1 LTWPKYIFLTRTLT
15 IQSSKNRSTLGIIS
29 ITLFLAVSY
38 ILFTVPQKIN
48 THLSSSCHLL
58 AAIVLSYNIAIV
70 FSWVGFGLAFGIVLT
85 ILSFSA
91 GLAGVLR
98 SGCYGAAYY
107 TWSFV
112 ISSLLGY
119 SHWKTTKKMENS
131 FSLAS
136 EKLEEDINMLS
147 DAYNKQ
153 KAEIKYLDEKLLRYL
168 VLKDVTEVFT
178 TTLLLEDIARL
189 IIERTAGTIKKEGRI
204 LLFLVDVD
212 KQELMLSASHGAVKI
227 KGKRGDIFDRWVM
240 KHGISLIVHDAAND
254 FRFSNSD
261 AEDPKDNF
269 KSLIA
274 VPLLSGNKVIGL
286 LRMDD
291 CLEKT
296 FTQDDLRLLDIIGNL
311 GAVAIQ
317 NALLYSWIQELAI
330 RDSLTGL
337 FVRRH
342 FMKRFQE
349 EVRRS
354 ERKQGELSL
363 LMLDI
368 DKFKWCN
375 DKYGHAMGDIVLKS
389 IASTING
396 MLRVGDMAAR
406 YGGEEMAILLA
417 GADQKRAV
425 RLAESIRKKIEK
437 EPIIVRRQ
445 THNITVSIG
454 VSTYPKDGIHE
465 EELVKAA
472 DERLYKAKSE
482 GRNKTCAE

>member
-1 LTWPKYIFLTRTLT
+1 L
-15 IQSSKNRSTLGIIS
+15 SKNRSTLGIVS
-29 ITLFLAVSY
+29 IALFLAVSY
-38 ILFTVPQKIN
+38 ILFAAPQKIN
-48 THLSSSCHLL
+48 PHLSSSCHLL
-58 AAIVLSYNIAIV
+58 AAIVLSYNIVIAL
-70 FSWVGFGLAFGIVLT
+70 SWIGFGLAFGIILT
-85 ILSFSA
+85 ILSFFT

-98 SGCYGAAYY
+98 SGCYESAYY

-119 SHWKTTKKMENS
+119 SHWKAIKRMENS
-131 FSLAS
+131 FSLNS

-147 DAYNKQ
+147 DTCNKQ

-189 IIERTAGTIKKEGRI
+189 IIERTVSTIRKQGRI
-204 LLFLVDVD
+204 LLFLVDAD
-212 KQELMLSASHGAVKI
+212 KQELMLSASHGAAKI
-227 KGKRGDIFDRWVM
+227 KGKKGDIFDRWVV
-240 KHGISLIVHDAAND
+240 KHGIPLIVDDAAND
-254 FRFSNSD
+254 FRFSGPY
-261 AEDPKDNF
+261 AEDPKANF
-269 KSLIA
+269 KSLIIA
-274 VPLLSGNKVIGL
+274 PLLSGNKVIGV

-291 CLEKT
+291 IPEMS

-317 NALLYSWIQELAI
+317 NALLYSWIEELAI

-349 EVRRS
+349 EVRRA
-354 ERKQGELSL
+354 ERKSGELSL

-368 DKFKWCN
+368 DKFKWYN
-375 DKYGHAMGDIVLKS
+375 DKYGHATGDIVLKN
-389 IASTING
+389 IASTISK
-396 MLRVGDMAAR
+396 MLHVGDMAAR

-417 GADQKRAV
+417 GSDQKKAV
-425 RLAESIRKKIEK
+425 CLAESIRKKIEAL
-437 EPIIVRRQ
+437 PITVRREK
-445 THNITVSIG
+445 HNVTVSIG

-472 DERLYKAKSE
+472 DERLYRAKSE

>member
-1 LTWPKYIFLTRTLT
+1 MTWPKYTFLTRTPT
-15 IQSSKNRSTLGIIS
+15 IQSSKNRSTLGIVS
-29 ITLFLAVSY
+29 IALFLAVSY
-38 ILFTVPQKIN
+38 VLFATPQKIDAN
-48 THLSSSCHLL
+48 LSSSCRLL
-58 AAIVLSYNIAIV
+58 AAIVLSYNIAVV
-70 FSWVGFGLAFGIVLT
+70 FSWISFGLAFGIIVT
-85 ILSFSA
+85 VLSFFT

-98 SGCYGAAYY
+98 SGCYEAAYC
-107 TWSFV
+107 TWSLV

-119 SHWKTTKKMENS
+119 CHWKTVKKIENS
-131 FSLAS
+131 FRLAS
-136 EKLEEDINMLS
+136 EKLEEDINILS
-147 DAYNKQ
+147 DTNNKQ
-153 KAEIKYLDEKLLRYL
+153 KTEIKYLDEKLLRYL
-168 VLKDVTEVFT
+168 VLKDVTEIFT
-178 TTLLLEDIARL
+178 TTLSLEDVAKL
-189 IIERTAGTIKKEGRI
+189 IIERTASTIRKKGRI
-204 LLFLVDVD
+204 LLFLADVD

-227 KGKRGDIFDRWVM
+227 KGKKGDIFDRWVV
-240 KHGISLIVHDAAND
+240 KHGIPLIVDDAAND
-254 FRFSNSD
+254 FRFLNSD
-261 AEDPKDNF
+261 TKDPKADF
-269 KSLIA
+269 KSLI
-274 VPLLSGNKVIGL
+274 VTPLLSGNKVIGV

-291 CLEKT
+291 DAERT

-317 NALLYSWIQELAI
+317 NALFYSRVEELAI

-354 ERKQGELSL
+354 ERKSAELSL

-368 DKFKWCN
+368 DKFKLYN
-375 DKYGHAMGDIVLKS
+375 DKYGHATGDIVLKS

-406 YGGEEMAILLA
+406 YGGEEIAILLA
-417 GADQKRAV
+417 GADRKKAV
-425 RLAESIRKKIEK
+425 SLAESIRKKIETR
-437 EPIIVRRQ
+437 PVTVRRQ
-445 THNITVSIG
+445 VHNVTASIG

-472 DERLYKAKSE
+472 DERLYRAKSG

>member
-1 LTWPKYIFLTRTLT
+1 M
-15 IQSSKNRSTLGIIS
+15 SKNRSTLGIVS
-29 ITLFLAVSY
+29 IALFLAVSY
-38 ILFTVPQKIN
+38 ILFAVPQKIN
-48 THLSSSCHLL
+48 THLNSSCFFI
-58 AAIVLSYNIAIV
+58 AVIVLSYNIAIV
-70 FSWVGFGLAFGIVLT
+70 LSWVGFGLTFGIILT
-85 ILSFSA
+85 ILSFFA
-91 GLAGVLR
+91 GLAGILR
-98 SGCYGAAYY
+98 SGCYEAAYY

-119 SHWKTTKKMENS
+119 SHWNTVRAMENS
-131 FSLAS
+131 FNLAS
-136 EKLEEDINMLS
+136 EKLEEDINILS
-147 DAYNKQ
+147 DTYNKQ
-153 KAEIKYLDEKLLRYL
+153 KAEIKHLDEKLLRYL

-178 TTLLLEDIARL
+178 TTLILEDIAKL
-189 IIERTAGTIKKEGRI
+189 IIERTAGTIKKQGRI

-227 KGKRGDIFDRWVM
+227 KGKKGDIFDRWVV
-240 KHGISLIVHDAAND
+240 KHGIPLIVDDAASD

-261 AEDPKDNF
+261 AEDPKANF

-274 VPLLSGNKVIGL
+274 TPLLSGNKVIGV

-291 CLEKT
+291 IPENT

-317 NALLYSWIQELAI
+317 NALLYSWVEELAI

-354 ERKQGELSL
+354 ERKSGELSL

-368 DKFKWCN
+368 DKLKWYN
-375 DKYGHAMGDIVLKS
+375 DKYGHATGDIVLKS
-389 IASTING
+389 IASTISG
-396 MLRVGDMAAR
+396 MLHVGEVAAR

-417 GADQKRAV
+417 GSDRKKAV
-425 RLAESIRKKIEK
+425 RLAESIRKKIEAQ
-437 EPIIVRRQ
+437 PIIVRREK
-445 THNITVSIG
+445 HNVTVSIG

-472 DERLYKAKSE
+472 DERLYKAKSQ

>member
-1 LTWPKYIFLTRTLT
+1 M
-15 IQSSKNRSTLGIIS
+15 
-29 ITLFLAVSY
+29 
-38 ILFTVPQKIN
+38 
-48 THLSSSCHLL
+48 
-58 AAIVLSYNIAIV
+58 
-70 FSWVGFGLAFGIVLT
+70 AFT
-85 ILSFSA
+85 ILCSFVCV
-91 GLAGVLR
+91 AGVLR
-98 SGCYGAAYY
+98 SGCYEAAYY
-107 TWSFV
+107 AWSFV
-112 ISSLLGY
+112 ISSLFGY
-119 SHWKTTKKMENS
+119 NHWKTTRTLESS
-131 FSLAS
+131 FGLAS
-136 EKLEEDINMLS
+136 EKLEEDINILS
-147 DAYNKQ
+147 DTHNKQ

-189 IIERTAGTIKKEGRI
+189 IIERTAGTVKRQARV
-204 LLFLVDVD
+204 LLFLLDID
-212 KQELMLSASHGAVKI
+212 KQELMLSASHGTVKV
-227 KGKRGDIFDRWVM
+227 KGKKGDIFDRWVV
-240 KHGISLIVHDAAND
+240 KHGIPLIVDDAAND
-254 FRFSNSD
+254 FRFSGKD
-261 AEDPKDNF
+261 AEDPKAIF

-274 VPLLSGNKVIGL
+274 TPLLSGNKVIGV

-291 CLEKT
+291 NAEKA

-349 EVRRS
+349 EVRRA
-354 ERKQGELSL
+354 ERKSGELSL

-368 DKFKWCN
+368 DKFKWYN
-375 DKYGHAMGDIVLKS
+375 DRYGHATGDIVLKK
-389 IASTING
+389 IASMING

-417 GADQKRAV
+417 GADKKKAV
-425 RLAESIRKKIEK
+425 LFAESIRKKIEAQ
-437 EPIIVRRQ
+437 PITVRREI
-445 THNITVSIG
+445 HNITVSIG

>member
-1 LTWPKYIFLTRTLT
+1 LI
-15 IQSSKNRSTLGIIS
+15 
-29 ITLFLAVSY
+29 AV
-38 ILFTVPQKIN
+38 
-48 THLSSSCHLL
+48 
-58 AAIVLSYNIAIV
+58 IVLSYNIAIV
-70 FSWVGFGLAFGIVLT
+70 LSWVGFGLAFGIILT
-85 ILSFSA
+85 ILSFFA

-98 SGCYGAAYY
+98 SGCYEAAYY
-107 TWSFV
+107 TSSFV

-119 SHWKTTKKMENS
+119 SHWKITRRMENS
-131 FSLAS
+131 FNLTR
-136 EKLEEDINMLS
+136 EKLEEDINILS
-147 DAYNKQ
+147 DTYNKR

-178 TTLLLEDIARL
+178 TTLLLEDITRL
-189 IIERTAGTIKKEGRI
+189 IIERTAGTIRRQGRI
-204 LLFLVDVD
+204 LLFLVDLD

-227 KGKRGDIFDRWVM
+227 EGKKGDIFDRWVV
-240 KHGISLIVHDAAND
+240 KHGIPLIVDDAAND
-254 FRFSNSD
+254 FRFSSSD
-261 AEDPKDNF
+261 AEDPKANF
-269 KSLIA
+269 KSLI
-274 VPLLSGNKVIGL
+274 VTPLLSGNKVIGV

-291 CLEKT
+291 GSEKT

-317 NALLYSWIQELAI
+317 NALLYSWIEGLAI

-349 EVRRS
+349 EVRRVL
-354 ERKQGELSL
+354 ERKSGELSL

-368 DKFKWCN
+368 DKFKLCN
-375 DKYGHAMGDIVLKS
+375 DKYGHATGDIVLKY

-425 RLAESIRKKIEK
+425 RLAESIRKKIEAG
-437 EPIIVRRQ
+437 PITVRRQ
-445 THNITVSIG
+445 MHNVTVSIG

-465 EELVKAA
+465 EDLVKAA

>member
-1 LTWPKYIFLTRTLT
+1 LTRTRT

-29 ITLFLAVSY
+29 IALFLAVSY
-38 ILFTVPQKIN
+38 LLFAAPQKIN
-48 THLSSSCHLL
+48 THLVHPYHLI
-58 AAIVLSYNIAIV
+58 AVIVLGYNIAIAL
-70 FSWVGFGLAFGIVLT
+70 SWVGFGLAFGVMLT
-85 ILSFSA
+85 ILSFFA

-98 SGCYGAAYY
+98 SGCYEAAYC

-119 SHWKTTKKMENS
+119 GHWRTVKRMENS
-131 FSLAS
+131 FLLAS
-136 EKLEEDINMLS
+136 EKLDEDINILS
-147 DAYNKQ
+147 DTCNKQ
-153 KAEIKYLDEKLLRYL
+153 KTEVKYLDEKLLRYL

-178 TTLLLEDIARL
+178 TTLSLEDIARL
-189 IIERTAGTIKKEGRI
+189 IIERTAGTIKKQGRI
-204 LLFLVDVD
+204 LLFLADVN
-212 KQELMLSASHGAVKI
+212 KQELMLSASHGVAKI
-227 KGKRGDIFDRWVM
+227 KNKKGDIFDRWVV
-240 KHGISLIVHDAAND
+240 KHGIPLIVDDTAND
-254 FRFSNSD
+254 FRFPGSS
-261 AEDPKDNF
+261 AEDPRADF

-274 VPLLSGNKVIGL
+274 APLLSGNKVIGV

-291 CLEKT
+291 DFENT

-311 GAVAIQ
+311 GAVAVQ
-317 NALLYSWIQELAI
+317 NALLYSWVEELAI

-354 ERKQGELSL
+354 ERKGAELSL

-368 DKFKWCN
+368 DKFKWYN
-375 DKYGHAMGDIVLKS
+375 DKYGHATGDIVLKT

-396 MLRVGDMAAR
+396 MLHVGDVAAR

-417 GADQKRAV
+417 GANKKKGAQI
-425 RLAESIRKKIEK
+425 AELIRKKIEAK
-437 EPIIVRRQ
+437 SITVRRQ
-445 THNITVSIG
+445 THSVTVSIG
-454 VSTYPKDGIHE
+454 VSTYPQDGIHE

-472 DERLYKAKSE
+472 DERLYKAKSQ
-482 GRNKTCAE
+482 GRNKTCAD